1 MEGFFSTFSGRR
13 RRILS
18 FRMIWKRSLYLFSHQ
33 ISRLLWT
40 HNSLSSLQWLQETF
54 WIKSMTFEV
63 LNHLLAWSEHTNLV
77 LKPPT
82 KQRKQIA
89 VTVWALV
96 NQEIYTCHQI
106 LNLTGLRELSGQTS
120 WAGLVW
126 PEPVLSVFRT
136 RTLHSRMHQSGRPV
150 VTNGMCLSMIK
161 KKKS

>member
-1 MEGFFSTFSGRR
+1 MEGFFPTFSGRR

-18 FRMIWKRSLYLFSHQ
+18 LEWFGRGVCIYSHIKLADYFELTVPCHHCNGFRKH
-33 ISRLLWT
+33 
-40 HNSLSSLQWLQETF
+40 F
-54 WIKSMTFEV
+54 WIKSMTFEL

-82 KQRKQIA
+82 EQRKQIA
-89 VTVWALV
+89 VTVWALA

-106 LNLTGLRELSGQTS
+106 LDLTGLRELSGQTS

-150 VTNGMCLSMIK
+150 VTNGMCLSMM